1 MRFPVFFRSASIPAA
16 RYLAAAV
23 VSAVMILQCHT
34 DAMAAFDPA
43 LTREARNIGTVNSLL
58 IQQHG
63 EIIVEDYWG
72 RASRNRDTNI
82 KSASKSILSLLV
94 GIAIDKGYLEGVE
107 QPIGSFFKAYFDDN
121 PDPAKESITIRDLL
135 TMRAGLET
143 TSFRNYGTWVTSRNW
158 VRYTLD
164 QPMEGT
170 PGREMIYSTGSSHL
184 LSAILT
190 EATGM
195 STKAFADRYLFQP
208 LDITVGGWDRDP
220 QGIYM
225 GGNNMALS
233 SRDLLKIGE
242 LMMDMGIHEGEQL
255 IPKQWILDS
264 VNIYTKSNFNDN
276 DFGYMWWRRV
286 VAGHHVIFAWGSGGQ
301 YMMML
306 PELDAIVVVT
316 SEIDTVQ
323 PERGTRR
330 DIFRFLEEDIIPM
343 LKTE

>member
-1 MRFPVFFRSASIPAA
+1 MRSSPR
-16 RYLAAAV
+16 
-23 VSAVMILQCHT
+23 
-34 DAMAAFDPA
+34 
-43 LTREARNIGTVNSLL
+43 
-58 IQQHG
+58 
-63 EIIVEDYWG
+63 
-72 RASRNRDTNI
+72 
-82 KSASKSILSLLV
+82 
-94 GIAIDKGYLEGVE
+94 
-107 QPIGSFFKAYFDDN
+107 
-121 PDPAKESITIRDLL
+121 ITGG
-135 TMRAGLET
+135 A
-143 TSFRNYGTWVTSRNW
+143 
-158 VRYTLD
+158 
-164 QPMEGT
+164 

-195 STKAFADRYLFQP
+195 STKAFAERYLFQP
-208 LDITVGGWDRDP
+208 LGITVGGWDRDP

-225 GGNNMALS
+225 GGNNMAMS

-286 VAGHHVIFAWGSGGQ
+286 VAGYHVIFAWGSGGQ

-306 PELDAIVVVT
+306 PEIDAIVVVT

-330 DIFRFLEEDIIPM
+330 DIFRFLEEDIIPV